1 MVARLTVVS
10 SDITDQDL
18 VSVDPAVNA
27 QYIALVRRHDPEAA
41 EVANGLVVYLVYLD
55 AAANEIVSAG
65 EVEVTM
71 GNRSAMGRANVN
83 SDFTLSEQMDAG
95 STPTLGRILNLSLI
109 HI

>member
-55 AAANEIVSAG
+55 AAANEIVSAASG
-65 EVEVTM
+65 SCRRTKAM
-71 GNRSAMGRANVN
+71 YWALTAGATLTRSWSVM
-83 SDFTLSEQMDAG
+83 
-95 STPTLGRILNLSLI
+95 SLLTTVSLATI
-109 HI
+109 